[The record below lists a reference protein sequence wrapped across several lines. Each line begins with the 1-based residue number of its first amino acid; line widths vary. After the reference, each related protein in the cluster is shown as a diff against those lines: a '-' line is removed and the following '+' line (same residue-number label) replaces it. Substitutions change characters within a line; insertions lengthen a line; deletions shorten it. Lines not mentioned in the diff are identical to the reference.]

1 MRLLF
6 STRDL
11 EIAGHPVEG
20 LPLLINDEGGP
31 LQPVQDFII
40 HILMENGR
48 TRSKLTWEAIG
59 RRLYDYF
66 AFLNANGLQWDDKS
80 APPGASPL
88 SRYRD
93 WSAGTLRLAPTTI
106 NKRLA
111 LVVRFYEWARR
122 HGYIDRL
129 PFTYRQIYSSTGRG
143 VLAHVQRHAKVSQH
157 AAVLLREHKGPIR
170 ILTAEQVQQS
180 RKFLSNPTHRL
191 LFELML
197 RSGLR
202 SCEAR
207 TLPASYVSDPNGR
220 EDIRPGQLI
229 RVDLDPRDMEIKYE
243 RPRSID
249 VPWDLMREL
258 AAYKALE
265 RRSRLAQAGH
275 DHPSLILSSTG
286 GPVARTSLVGIFS
299 GLSRR
304 VGFKVSA
311 HMLRHTYA
319 TYTLAALRRKPDFSG
334 EPLLYVRDRLGHSD
348 VQTTARY
355 LHLIN
360 QMEAQLVLRHED
372 FVDSMF
378 AIGCGA

>member
-1 MRLLF
+1 VQANLSVSGRARDMRLLF

-157 AAVLLREHKGPIR
+157 AAV
-170 ILTAEQVQQS
+170 
-180 RKFLSNPTHRL
+180 
-191 LFELML
+191 
-197 RSGLR
+197 
-202 SCEAR
+202 
-207 TLPASYVSDPNGR
+207 
-220 EDIRPGQLI
+220 
-229 RVDLDPRDMEIKYE
+229 
-243 RPRSID
+243 
-249 VPWDLMREL
+249 
-258 AAYKALE
+258 
-265 RRSRLAQAGH
+265 
-275 DHPSLILSSTG
+275 
-286 GPVARTSLVGIFS
+286 
-299 GLSRR
+299 
-304 VGFKVSA
+304 
-311 HMLRHTYA
+311 
-319 TYTLAALRRKPDFSG
+319 
-334 EPLLYVRDRLGHSD
+334 
-348 VQTTARY
+348 
-355 LHLIN
+355 
-360 QMEAQLVLRHED
+360 
-372 FVDSMF
+372 
-378 AIGCGA
+378 